1 MVRDPHGQGSPGP
14 VIVQGYSWLVSAL
27 LQWLA
32 AGLAYHM
39 AAVIWF
45 RTPGVY
51 FVQWNSSLV
60 RALLPRVSIWL
71 GTQGPIWS
79 APPPPWACHCP
90 GLFLVSMCVVT

>member
-32 AGLAYHM
+32 AGLAYHTS
-39 AAVIWF
+39 AIIWF
-45 RTPGVY
+45 GTPGVY
-51 FVQWNSSLV
+51 IVQWYSGLV

-71 GTQGPIWS
+71 GTHKI
-79 APPPPWACHCP
+79 
-90 GLFLVSMCVVT
+90 